1 MRKKLLLFDIDGTL
15 LLGRG
20 IPKKV
25 FLEVVRH
32 RFPDYQNGETLRF
45 SGMTDPKIVH
55 DLLMANGFKEKV
67 TPELETEILDEFV
80 RVLEE
85 RITPE
90 NPPLVLPGVVEL
102 LDRCTREEN
111 IFLGLVTGN
120 IMQGARIKLTAAGL
134 YHYFAVGAFGS
145 DHIDRAFL
153 PPLAISRSE
162 KYFGQTFA
170 PEDVWIIGDSIHDV
184 TCAKANK
191 LKCLAVYT
199 GFTSKDELL
208 DENPEYLLENFLDTN
223 NVMSIF
229 EDKLKK

>member
-20 IPKKV
+20 IPKKA

-32 RFPDYQNGETLRF
+32 RFPEYQNGETLKF

-55 DLLMANGFKEKV
+55 DLLMANGFKDQITPQLEK
-67 TPELETEILDEFV
+67 EILDEFV

-85 RITPE
+85 RITPD

-102 LDRCTREEN
+102 LDRCVSDEN

-120 IMQGARIKLTAAGL
+120 IMQGARIKLSAAGL

-153 PPLAISRSE
+153 PPLAIRRSE
-162 KYFGQTFA
+162 KYFDQTFA
-170 PEDVWIIGDSIHDV
+170 PEDIWIIGDSIHDV
-184 TCAKANK
+184 ACAKANN
-191 LKCLAVYT
+191 LKCLAIYT
-199 GFTSKDELL
+199 GFTTKEELL
-208 DENPEYLLENFLDTN
+208 AENPEYLLENFLDADH
-223 NVMSIF
+223 VMSIF
-229 EDKLKK
+229 NNKC